1 MPKVDSHALKQT
13 EKAGLLTLSQLGKG
27 GGGPSAKPC
36 CCLFFFRLPQLF
48 QLVSTGKLCLQQMK
62 LTGIIAIRT
71 YLHTHSFI
79 RPSDPEVGANLTQP
93 DRPLP
98 GGDQEAD
105 DTETW
110 RQDSPG

>member
-1 MPKVDSHALKQT
+1 
-13 EKAGLLTLSQLGKG
+13 
-27 GGGPSAKPC
+27 
-36 CCLFFFRLPQLF
+36 
-48 QLVSTGKLCLQQMK
+48 MK
-62 LTGIIAIRT
+62 LTGIIAIPT

-79 RPSDPEVGANLTQP
+79 CPSDPEVGANLTQP